1 MPLSP
6 VKSRN
11 QIPLMIGRSPV
22 KRRASLRMSD
32 LFGSSGSSTRRGSL
46 SSVVSDASQL
56 TMDASQQWN
65 TMDGSTSSAVVV
77 VEEEEDE
84 DVLSDSFA
92 SLSPSQANQSMRSHG
107 TARSLQSS
115 HSGGG
120 SLVQRLFCSD
130 APRRLD
136 SKLIVAVSNSWA
148 RVKHKQGYEDD
159 VGEAILL
166 AMMDRQPAT
175 RRRLRITSSRAP
187 RFGHV
192 CRMLVDVMDVVVT
205 LLGPDLDD
213 EDLQEIGAR
222 CRAEGIDLPLLAQCV
237 AVGIQNAGVVSKR
250 HWSKEVAQAWD
261 ETFAMLLPSMM
272 AEHPAQQS

>member
-6 VKSRN
+6 VK
-11 QIPLMIGRSPV
+11 IPLMIGRSPV

-32 LFGSSGSSTRRGSL
+32 LFGSSGSSPRRGSL

-77 VEEEEDE
+77 VVEEEEEE
-84 DVLSDSFA
+84 DVLSDSVA

-115 HSGGG
+115 HNSGGG

-148 RVKHKQGYEDD
+148 RVKHKQGYEDA

-175 RRRLRITSSRAP
+175 RRRLRITSFRAP

-192 CRMLVDVMDVVVT
+192 CRTLVDVMDVVVT

-213 EDLQEIGAR
+213 EDLLEIGAR

-237 AVGIQNAGVVSKR
+237 AVGIQNARVVSKR
-250 HWSKEVAQAWD
+250 HWSEEVAQAWD

-272 AEHPAQQS
+272 AEHPAPS